1 MCVSVYL
8 RFTYLIMLTV
18 LLCTLKEY
26 YRICECSQLEMMNSY
41 PPYLLAA
48 LGFPPDA
55 VQAEFLKHKKLE
67 KLKVN
72 IYITFFFLNNSTY
85 LSNFMLT

>member
-1 MCVSVYL
+1 MSVYL
-8 RFTYLIMLTV
+8 RFTYLVMLTV

-26 YRICECSQLEMMNSY
+26 YCICECSQLEMMNSY

-72 IYITFFFLNNSTY
+72 IYNLLFLIIVHT
-85 LSNFMLT
+85 